1 MHYVRRGVFL
11 LHVHI
16 LVIGGHRGLV
26 TPSIFVLAVA
36 LPLLFALRLFVLLL
50 AREEA
55 REEASHLRAWD
66 GDVGYLRHLGILYG
80 AEHTTA
86 ARHCEDEKGEGQHPE
101 EASDADA
108 SIYIGKELLTA
119 QTAPA
124 QEAIRGEERLQARC
138 CYRDPEQEEA
148 IDEEACDVAV
158 GRDTGAP
165 DEVRKEVDDVG
176 ECEDNPPAEELV
188 EEVVCKTGS
197 RQA

>member
-1 MHYVRRGVFL
+1 MHYVGRRVFL

-16 LVIGGHRGLV
+16 LVIGGHRRLV
-26 TPSIFVLAVA
+26 TPSIFILAVA
-36 LPLLFALRLFVLLL
+36 LVLFFALGLFVLLL

-55 REEASHLRAWD
+55 REEATHLGAWD
-66 GDVGYLRHLGILYG
+66 GDVGDLRHLGILYG
-80 AEHTTA
+80 AEHTAT
-86 ARHCEDEKGEGQHPE
+86 ARHSEDEKREGQHAE

-138 CYRDPEQEEA
+138 CYGDPEQEEA

-158 GRDTGAP
+158 GRDTGTP
-165 DEVRKEVDDVG
+165 DEVGKEVDDVG
-176 ECEDNPPAEELV
+176 EREDDPPAEELV
-188 EEVVCKTGS
+188 EEVVCETGP